1 MVAQR
6 ANQMVAS
13 MVKGTALYL
22 VELKVEKMDVLKVE
36 QMVGK
41 MVDS

>member
-6 ANQMVAS
+6 ANQMAAS
-13 MVKGTALYL
+13 MVKWTALYL

>member
-6 ANQMVAS
+6 ANQMADS
-13 MVKGTALYL
+13 IVKWTVLYL